1 MSAEVGHD
9 LMSHDQHH
17 DDVPGHAG
25 AVAHHETT
33 DHGDDH
39 GHDDHAHADEEAL
52 GPIDLAAWGAGI
64 VGLLIG
70 VAIAFCFALA
80 TSLTTAS

>member
-1 MSAEVGHD
+1 MSTE
-9 LMSHDQHH
+9 QHG

-25 AVAHHETT
+25 AVAHHDLS

-39 GHDDHAHADEEAL
+39 GHDDHAHAEEAL
-52 GPIDLAAWGAGI
+52 GPIDWLAWGAGALGI
-64 VGLLIG
+64 VIG
-70 VAIAFCFALA
+70 VAIALCFVLA

>member
-1 MSAEVGHD
+1 MSEEVGHA
-9 LMSHDQHH
+9 LMSTDQHA

-25 AVAHHETT
+25 ADAHHEIT

-39 GHDDHAHADEEAL
+39 GHDDHAHEEEAL
-52 GPIDLAAWGAGI
+52 GPINWAAWGAGALGI
-64 VGLLIG
+64 AIG

-80 TSLTTAS
+80 TSTSAVT